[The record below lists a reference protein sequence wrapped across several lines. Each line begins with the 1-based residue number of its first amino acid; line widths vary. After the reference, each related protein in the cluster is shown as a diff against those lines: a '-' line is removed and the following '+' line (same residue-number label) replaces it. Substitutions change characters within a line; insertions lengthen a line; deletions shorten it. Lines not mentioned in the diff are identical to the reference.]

1 MPVCALRS
9 KRHGQKSPTHAMPP
23 ADLNCRQSRMNRTY
37 LPTVEGR
44 RPVPIGLKTRES
56 HKVHRLTGGCRFM
69 NSLIGRNQS
78 PAITPA
84 PQPTRFGLLA
94 DYPSSEGQKKITVD
108 TVRAAG

>member
-1 MPVCALRS
+1 
-9 KRHGQKSPTHAMPP
+9 
-23 ADLNCRQSRMNRTY
+23 
-37 LPTVEGR
+37 
-44 RPVPIGLKTRES
+44 
-56 HKVHRLTGGCRFM
+56 M

-78 PAITPA
+78 PAITQA